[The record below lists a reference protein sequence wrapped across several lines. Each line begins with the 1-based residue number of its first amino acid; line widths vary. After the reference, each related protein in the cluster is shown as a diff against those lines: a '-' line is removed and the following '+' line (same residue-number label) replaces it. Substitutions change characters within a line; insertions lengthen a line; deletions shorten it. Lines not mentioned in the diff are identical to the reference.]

1 MAISKPPR
9 VSRKGDDHVADATV
23 GAASGVGT
31 AAGAFEGSAQRKTA
45 AYGNVGR
52 IRRIIAPAAA
62 RPFALVESAIF
73 MVIVLAIL
81 GVLRPADPLALT
93 SPFPWIWLAPLVLAL
108 RYGTLIGLLG
118 GGIMLAEWV
127 FIGHNGVRSGA
138 FPVAFFAGGFI
149 EIIVVGHFGD
159 TWGARAIQAS
169 AKNDYLA
176 DRLVALTNN
185 HYLLRLSH
193 DRLEKDLLSQPTT
206 LRDSI
211 VELRRMS
218 VQGGLKDPGESA
230 LAAEHL
236 LRYIAPICRLE
247 QAAFYPVR
255 NGRIGV
261 QAMAIF
267 GEPFDLA
274 PNDALITHALE
285 NGALAHLKME
295 EGELPD
301 SLYLVCAP
309 LLAADGSTRGM
320 LVIRRMPFLS
330 LTLDNLQLIQVLL
343 GYFGDGLE
351 YAELVRHVIDIVP
364 DCPVEF
370 ALELSRLGRMAGRT
384 GVHSSLV
391 SLTFP
396 RSESSDSLFEHVSR
410 RRRALDVFWE
420 IQTAEHSIV
429 VNLMPVT
436 DIGGINGYLARI
448 ESSLRAQ
455 FATDLETARV
465 AVHTQLLG
473 DLDPALVLQRILT
486 LSGVDD

>member
-1 MAISKPPR
+1 MAITKPPR
-9 VSRKGDDHVADATV
+9 VSKAERPVA
-23 GAASGVGT
+23 GAPIG
-31 AAGAFEGSAQRKTA
+31 AAGAGAATGPVEGSAPRKA
-45 AYGNVGR
+45 AAFGNVGR
-52 IRRIIAPAAA
+52 IRRMIAPAAT
-62 RPFALVESAIF
+62 RPFAVLESAIF

-81 GVLRPADPLALT
+81 GALRPHDPLALT
-93 SPFPWIWLAPLVLAL
+93 SVFPWIWLAPMILAL
-108 RYGTLIGLLG
+108 RYGTLIGLFGAAFL
-118 GGIMLAEWV
+118 LAEWV
-127 FIGHNGVRSGA
+127 LLGHSAVGSGA

-149 EIIVVGHFGD
+149 QVIVVGHFGD
-159 TWGARAIQAS
+159 TWGARAIQAN
-169 AKNDYLA
+169 AKNDYLS

-218 VQGGLKDPGESA
+218 VQGGLQDPGESA
-230 LAAEHL
+230 VAAEHL
-236 LRYIAPICRLE
+236 MHYIAPICRLE

-255 NGRIGV
+255 NNRVGTES
-261 QAMAIF
+261 MAIF
-267 GEPFDLA
+267 GEPF
-274 PNDALITHALE
+274 ALEVKDPLIAHALE
-285 NGALAHLKME
+285 NGALAHLKMDE
-295 EGELPD
+295 SELPD

-309 LLAADGSTRGM
+309 LMAADGSIRGI

-351 YAELVRHVIDIVP
+351 HAELVRHVIDIVP

-370 ALELSRLGRMAGRT
+370 ALELSRLGRLAART

-396 RSESSDSLFEHVSR
+396 RTEASDSLFEHVSR

-465 AVHTQLLG
+465 AVHTQVLG
-473 DLDPALVLQRILT
+473 DVDPALALQRILT

>member
-1 MAISKPPR
+1 M
-9 VSRKGDDHVADATV
+9 RKT
-23 GAASGVGT
+23 
-31 AAGAFEGSAQRKTA
+31 GAF
-45 AYGNVGR
+45 GNVGR
-52 IRRIIAPAAA
+52 IRRMIAPAVQ
-62 RPFALVESAIF
+62 RPFALVESAAF
-73 MVIVLAIL
+73 MLIVLTIL
-81 GVLRPADPLALT
+81 AMLRPHDPLALAAA
-93 SPFPWIWLAPLVLAL
+93 FPWIWLAPMVLAL
-108 RYGTLIGLLG
+108 RYGTLLGLFG
-118 GGIMLAEWV
+118 GAFMLVEWV
-127 FIGHNGVRSGA
+127 LIGHSGVGSGA
-138 FPVAFFAGGFI
+138 FPVGFFAGGMVQV
-149 EIIVVGHFGD
+149 IVVGHFGD
-159 TWGARAIQAS
+159 TWGARAIQAG
-169 AKNDYLA
+169 AKNDYLS

-185 HYLLRLSH
+185 HYLLRMSH

-218 VQGGLKDPGESA
+218 VQGGLQDPGESKMS
-230 LAAEHL
+230 AEQL
-236 LRYIAPICRLE
+236 MRYIAPICRLE
-247 QAAFYPVR
+247 QAAFYTVR
-255 NGRIGV
+255 NGRV
-261 QAMAIF
+261 STVAMAIV
-267 GEPFDLA
+267 GDPFDLV
-274 PNDALITHALE
+274 PGDALITHALE
-285 NGALAHLKME
+285 NGALAHLKMD

-309 LLAADGSTRGM
+309 LLAADGSIRGV

-330 LTLDNLQLIQVLL
+330 LTFDNLQLIQVLL

-351 YAELVRHVIDIVP
+351 HAELVRHVIDVVP

-370 ALELSRLGRMAGRT
+370 ALELSRLGRMAART

-396 RSESSDSLFEHVSR
+396 RTEASDSLFEHVSR

-436 DIGGINGYLARI
+436 DMGGINGYLARI

-455 FATDLETARV
+455 FAMDLETARV

-473 DLDPALVLQRILT
+473 DLDPALALQRILT